1 MLRYIRLGTLLLAAL
16 QAYGIAL
23 GLEGIGRLVP
33 EPGPLFR
40 LTTVLTLVAGA
51 PFLMWLGGQDTARR
65 HGDGTGIALI
75 LAAGII
81 RTAPANLAGLLEL
94 SRKGA
99 VSTGAVIE
107 VVLGFAVLT
116 VVVALVER
124 SRRRLPVVFAER
136 RTGMQRQTADI
147 ALKLNPTG
155 LMPVYIVGMVFTIV
169 LLLVTLASLLW
180 ATPLNVTVSVPVR
193 LLITAVLIVFF
204 TFVYTAFVCDPE

>member
-51 PFLMWLGGQDTARR
+51 LFLMWLADQITAR
-65 HGDGTGIALI
+65 GIGNGIALI
-75 LAAGII
+75 LGAGII